1 MDDGVGK
8 GGGQLFAVDKFGV
21 SEDVLEMHK
30 DGVPA
35 TKISDALKIKGINIA
50 PVGINRWIKKQK
62 INLKENMTIQS
73 REKFELMVVDYKNEI
88 TSILEEVKEFKKIA
102 RDEKDLD
109 GYVKLV
115 GKLYQGLELL
125 AKLMGDI
132 KPSGAVD
139 IKVIINE
146 ITKSAFDE
154 NKDSRNSI
162 FRQVPVVDAEFEILE
177 NDAKE
182 KEKIRGN

>member
-1 MDDGVGK
+1 
-8 GGGQLFAVDKFGV
+8 
-21 SEDVLEMHK
+21 
-30 DGVPA
+30 
-35 TKISDALKIKGINIA
+35 
-50 PVGINRWIKKQK
+50 
-62 INLKENMTIQS
+62 
-73 REKFELMVVDYKNEI
+73 
-88 TSILEEVKEFKKIA
+88 
-102 RDEKDLD
+102 
-109 GYVKLV
+109 
-115 GKLYQGLELL
+115 
-125 AKLMGDI
+125 MGDI